1 MVVGRTDHLPG
12 GAAPNWV
19 SPKQGSGPMARHA
32 VTASVRI
39 GPCGGKRRL
48 KRCLTSALANNNTIL
63 L

>member
-32 VTASVRI
+32 VTGLIPARGTLPKVF
-39 GPCGGKRRL
+39 
-48 KRCLTSALANNNTIL
+48 
-63 L
+63 